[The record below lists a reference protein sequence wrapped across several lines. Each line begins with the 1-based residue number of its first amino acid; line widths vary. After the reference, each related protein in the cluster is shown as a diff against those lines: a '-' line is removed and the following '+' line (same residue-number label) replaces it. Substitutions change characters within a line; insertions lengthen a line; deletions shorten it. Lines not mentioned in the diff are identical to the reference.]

1 VTSVSPTTGPL
12 PTGDQHT
19 ITLGDAT
26 ATIASV
32 AASLRSFSIGGV
44 DVTTPYPEDVTPPFG
59 DGIVLVPWPN
69 RVDRGAWTLD
79 GEPQQLDLTEP
90 DRDNAI
96 HGLLRYTAYDLV
108 ERTESSVTLGATVWP
123 QHGYPFLLET
133 TVRYALIEIEG
144 GHELEV
150 THTITNRSAAKAPAA
165 IGTHP
170 FFTIGDVQPEE
181 LVLTLHAATRI
192 EVDDRLIPT
201 GTTAVEGTT
210 YDLRAGRLLADLDLD
225 HAFADLSPVDG
236 VVASLRCMDGR
247 EVRLVQDEQHHWV
260 QIFTTRKFPG
270 TSLAVAIEP
279 MTAPPNALVTGEGL
293 RWVEPGET
301 WTTRWGIQASF

>member
-1 VTSVSPTTGPL
+1 MTTTTPPTGP
-12 PTGDQHT
+12 QHT
-19 ITLGDAT
+19 ITRGDAT

-32 AASLRSFSIGGV
+32 AASLRTFSIGGV
-44 DVTTPYPEDVTPPFG
+44 DVTTPYPVDSVPPFG

-69 RVDRGAWTLD
+69 RVDRGVWTLD
-79 GEPQQLDLTEP
+79 GKQQQLDLTEP
-90 DRDNAI
+90 ARNNAI
-96 HGLLRYTAYDLV
+96 HGLLRTTAYDLV
-108 ERTESSVTLGATVWP
+108 ERTETSVTLGATVWP

-133 TVRYALIEIEG
+133 TVTYALVDG
-144 GHELEV
+144 PDGHALEV
-150 THTITNRSAAKAPAA
+150 THTITNRSEARAPAA

-170 FFTIGDVQPEE
+170 FFTIGDVAPEE

-201 GTTAVEGTT
+201 GTSPVEGEA

-225 HAFADLSPVDG
+225 HAFADLTPVDG
-236 VVASLRCMDGR
+236 VVASLRAMDGR

-260 QIFTTRKFPG
+260 QIFTTREFPG

-293 RWVEPGET
+293 RWIEPGET
-301 WTTRWGIQASF
+301 WTARWGIQASF

>member
-1 VTSVSPTTGPL
+1 M
-12 PTGDQHT
+12 
-19 ITLGDAT
+19 
-26 ATIASV
+26 
-32 AASLRSFSIGGV
+32 AASLRTFSISGV
-44 DVTTPYPEDVTPPFG
+44 DVTTPYPEHVSPPFG

-69 RVDRGAWTLD
+69 RVDHGVWTLD
-79 GEPQQLDLTEP
+79 GVEQQLDLTEP
-90 DRDNAI
+90 AKHNAI
-96 HGLLRYTAYDLV
+96 HGLLRNTAYELV
-108 ERTESSVTLGATVWP
+108 ERSDSSVTLGATVWP

-133 TVRYALIEIEG
+133 TVTYALVETAD
-144 GHELEV
+144 GHALEV
-150 THTITNRSAAKAPAA
+150 THAITNRSAMKAPAA

-170 FFTIGDVQPEE
+170 FFTIGDVAPEE

-201 GTTAVEGTT
+201 GTTDVEGTA
-210 YDLRAGRLLADLDLD
+210 YDLRQGRLLADLDLD

-236 VVASLRCMDGR
+236 VVASLRSMDGR

-260 QIFTTRKFPG
+260 QIFTTRIFPG

-293 RWVEPGET
+293 RWIEPGET
-301 WTTRWGIQASF
+301 WTARWGIQASF

>member
-1 VTSVSPTTGPL
+1 MTSASPSFAGSPTGQ
-12 PTGDQHT
+12 QHT
-19 ITLGDAT
+19 ITRGDAT

-32 AASLRSFSIGGV
+32 AASLRTFSIAGV
-44 DVTTPYPEDVTPPFG
+44 DVTTPYPDGVVPPFG

-69 RVDRGAWTLD
+69 RVDRGVWTLD
-79 GEPQQLDLTEP
+79 GVEQQLDLTEP
-90 DRDNAI
+90 ARDNAI
-96 HGLLRYTAYDLV
+96 HGLLRYTAYELI
-108 ERTESSVTLGATVWP
+108 ERTDDSVTLGATVWP

-133 TVRYALIEIEG
+133 TVRYALIDG
-144 GHELEV
+144 PDGHALEV
-150 THTITNRSAAKAPAA
+150 THTITNRSSAKAPAA

-170 FFTIGDVQPEE
+170 FFTIGDVAPEE

-201 GTTAVEGTT
+201 GTSPVEGES
-210 YDLRAGRLLADLDLD
+210 YDLRSGRLLADLDLD

-236 VVASLRCMDGR
+236 VVASLRSMDGR
-247 EVRLVQDEQHHWV
+247 EVRLVQDEQHRWV
-260 QIFTTRKFPG
+260 QIFTTRIFPG

-301 WTTRWGIQASF
+301 WTARWGIQASF